1 MSSFKGSFLFIKGGI
16 CMEQM
21 KLPNSEDGKRL
32 AEFIKAEIEAAKK
45 EIIKELKPKTPK
57 K

>member
-1 MSSFKGSFLFIKGGI
+1 MPEL
-16 CMEQM
+16 

-32 AEFIKAEIEAAKK
+32 AEYIKQEIEDAKK
-45 EIIKELKPKTPK
+45 EIIKELKPKTTTK

>member
-1 MSSFKGSFLFIKGGI
+1 
-16 CMEQM
+16 M

-32 AEFIKAEIEAAKK
+32 VEFIKAEIDAAKK

>member
-1 MSSFKGSFLFIKGGI
+1 
-16 CMEQM
+16 M

-32 AEFIKAEIEAAKK
+32 AEIIKIEIEAAKK
-45 EIIKELKPKTPK
+45 EIIKELKPKTTK